1 MMDYKKKILDELH
14 EYLINEA
21 ANEISVAKTND
32 QKVHWLKVAC
42 LIETIG
48 IAALIIIWCR
58 FG

>member
-48 IAALIIIWCR
+48 IATE
-58 FG
+58 